1 MSHVWIH
8 FYLLSLNFTS
18 FFFYHQSHFH
28 SVFLSHFFSPDY
40 WVWIGPLW
48 YLQPTKPDY
57 EAEILFIYSPASI
70 HFSLTLSKQNQS
82 YGEPPLTLPMFLSFL
97 FFSPLHTYLL
107 FVWFSVPFW
116 LLSYMGSPTGFSHT
130 PPTQT
135 TFSYILLWNHVLLL
149 PLIFFI
155 RTHKAIEK

>member
-1 MSHVWIH
+1 MDSLLFTLPK
-8 FYLLSLNFTS
+8 FYIIFILSPIS
-18 FFFYHQSHFH
+18 FPLC
-28 SVFLSHFFSPDY
+28 FLSHFLSPDY
-40 WVWIGPLW
+40 WVWTGPLW

-57 EAEILFIYSPASI
+57 EAAILFIYSLASI
-70 HFSLTLSKQNQS
+70 HFSLASSKQNQS

-97 FFSPLHTYLL
+97 FCFPLHTYLL

-116 LLSYMGSPTGFSHT
+116 LLSYMWSPTGFSQT

-135 TFSYILLWNHVLLL
+135 TFSYILLWDHVLLL

-155 RTHKAIEK
+155 RTHKTIEK